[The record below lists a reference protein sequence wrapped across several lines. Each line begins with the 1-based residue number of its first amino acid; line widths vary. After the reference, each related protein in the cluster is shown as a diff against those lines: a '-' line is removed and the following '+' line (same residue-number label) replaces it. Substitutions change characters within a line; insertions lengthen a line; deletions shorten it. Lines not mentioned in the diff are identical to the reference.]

1 MPAPTPLTPEEKRTI
16 LNNISIYFDESE
28 GDPHSRLAEALGC
41 ERSVAKT
48 KFWQFLFTD
57 NGLFQ
62 RNFVKRPMY
71 ETTYLVKELAS
82 VTGLSRQDI
91 QQNSWEYSED
101 KLAAHLQRRGTR

>member
-41 ERSVAKT
+41 ERSAAKT
-48 KFWQFLFTD
+48 KFWQYLYTD
-57 NGLFQ
+57 DGMFQ
-62 RNFVKRPMY
+62 RNFVKKPMY
-71 ETTYLVKELAS
+71 EATYLVTELS
-82 VTGLSRQDI
+82 KLTGLTRREV
-91 QQNSWEYSED
+91 QQNAWNHSEE